1 MSIDVVAIVQARL
14 GSSRLPGKV
23 LMSLAGIPVIDR
35 VISQLQYSSRLSG
48 IVVATTE
55 KPEDDRLVEHLCQRN
70 VRFFRGSELDVL
82 DRYYQCALCIG
93 ANSIVRVTADCP
105 FIDPSVV
112 DQVVDLYE
120 RSQAMYA
127 SNIEPET
134 FPDGLDVEVF
144 SFEALEWSWRESS
157 AASDREHVTQF
168 IRRHSDWFSRANLES
183 PVKLD
188 DLRWTLDEPADYQ
201 FLDQVARQFSAKLGP
216 VSINEILEILQRYPE
231 LTAVNAGI
239 QRNEGLIKSLAKEAR

>member
-23 LMSLAGIPVIDR
+23 LMPLAGSPVIDR
-35 VISQLQYSSRLSG
+35 VISQLQYSTRLSG

-93 ANSIVRVTADCP
+93 ANNIVRVTADCP

-144 SFEALEWSWRESS
+144 SFEALEWAWRESS
-157 AASDREHVTQF
+157 MASDREHVTQF
-168 IRRHSDWFSRANLES
+168 IRRHPDWFSRSNLES

-188 DLRWTLDEPADYQ
+188 HLRWTLDEPADYQ
-201 FLDQVARQFSAKLGP
+201 FLDQLARQFSAKLGP

-231 LTAVNAGI
+231 LVAVNAGI
-239 QRNEGLIKSLAKEAR
+239 QRNEGLIKSLAKEAQ